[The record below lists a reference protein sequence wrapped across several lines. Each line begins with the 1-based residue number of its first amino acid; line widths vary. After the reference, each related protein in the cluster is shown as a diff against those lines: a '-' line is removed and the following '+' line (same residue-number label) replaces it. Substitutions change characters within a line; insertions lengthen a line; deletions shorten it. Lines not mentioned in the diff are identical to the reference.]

1 MTLFDEET
9 LKNALAQAAN
19 EFSVSATAPDR
30 ILEQARSA
38 DMTEKPRRIE
48 ALYHHF
54 GRSKS
59 IVMSLAASVVVV
71 AVAVPLFLSE
81 QPGVTFSAVGAIST
95 HSQKKIAVSG
105 SGFMSGQSPTP
116 DGTQGVVSNT
126 GTPFT
131 TLTGTPTL
139 GLVTTNSS
147 KTSSANASSSSLRVE
162 EVGTIDLTIGGRQF
176 QTTLTQLTAFAT
188 ADGGFVSST
197 HATMGTKKK
206 GTFSVA
212 SIVLQVPEHKF
223 AILVDQ
229 VRHVGH
235 ATSVFTSANDVTGQY
250 VDLQARI
257 AALQVS
263 RSQYLKIMTRTNSIN
278 GILAV
283 QSQLNSIQSQIEQLQ
298 GQLNLLNTET
308 TYGTLSVALTQSGA
322 VHVAPAHPRSG
333 FNKAWHDSITGFVS
347 GFEWLLRIAG
357 PLLFALI
364 LLAVLAMLGRL
375 TWRAT
380 QRRRS

>member
-1 MTLFDEET
+1 MFDEET

-19 EFSVSATAPDR
+19 EFSVSATVPDR
-30 ILEQARSA
+30 ILEQASTS
-38 DMTEKPRRIE
+38 DVTVKPHRIE
-48 ALYHHF
+48 ALYLHF
-54 GRSKS
+54 GRTKS
-59 IVMSLAASVVVV
+59 IAMSLAASVLVV

-81 QPGVTFSAVGAIST
+81 QPGATGPAFGALST
-95 HSQKKIAVSG
+95 GSQKKVAVAG
-105 SGFMSGQSPTP
+105 SGFSSGLSTTPTGEEGQVTATGSSQAP
-116 DGTQGVVSNT
+116 RGSVTLGVTTT
-126 GTPFT
+126 GTA
-131 TLTGTPTL
+131 LE
-139 GLVTTNSS
+139 
-147 KTSSANASSSSLRVE
+147 KSAQSASSSSLRVE

-197 HATMGTKKK
+197 HAHMGTKKN
-206 GTFSVA
+206 GTFSTG
-212 SIVLQVPEHKF
+212 SIVLQVPERRF
-223 AILVDQ
+223 ATLVDQ
-229 VRHVGH
+229 VRHVGR
-235 ATSVFTSANDVTGQY
+235 ATSVVTSANDVTGQY

-257 AALQVS
+257 SALRVS

-308 TYGTLSVALTQSGA
+308 TYGTLSVALTQAGQ
-322 VHVAPAHPRSG
+322 VVVPPAHPRTG

-364 LLAVLAMLGRL
+364 LLAVLAIFGRFV
-375 TWRAT
+375 WRVSE
-380 QRRRS
+380 RRRS

>member
-9 LKNALAQAAN
+9 LRNALGQAAD
-19 EFSVSATAPDR
+19 EFRVSATAPER
-30 ILEQARSA
+30 ILEHAVASDVA
-38 DMTEKPRRIE
+38 VAPRRLDAIY
-48 ALYHHF
+48 LRF
-54 GRSKS
+54 GRTKS
-59 IVMSLAASVVVV
+59 LVMSLAASVLVV

-81 QPGVTFSAVGAIST
+81 GPSPTFAAIGKLPAIGKTVRGPGFSSGLST
-95 HSQKKIAVSG
+95 NPSGQVSISG
-105 SGFMSGQSPTP
+105 SGFTSGATATASPTLNVN
-116 DGTQGVVSNT
+116 TSTAQESATSN
-126 GTPFT
+126 
-131 TLTGTPTL
+131 
-139 GLVTTNSS
+139 S
-147 KTSSANASSSSLRVE
+147 SSSSLRVE
-162 EVGTIDLTIGGRQF
+162 EVGTIDLTIGGHQF
-176 QTTLTQLTAFAT
+176 QTTLTQLTAFAS

-197 HATMGTKKK
+197 NAHMGTKKN
-206 GTFSVA
+206 GTFSTG
-212 SIVLQVPEHKF
+212 SIVLQVPERRF
-223 AILVDQ
+223 ATLVDQ

-235 ATSVFTSANDVTGQY
+235 ATSVVTSANDVTGQY

-257 AALQVS
+257 SALHVS
-263 RSQYLKIMTRTNSIN
+263 RSQYLTIMTRTSSIN

-308 TYGTLSVALTQSGA
+308 TYGTLSVALTQSG
-322 VHVAPAHPRSG
+322 HVLAPLTQARTG

-364 LLAVLAMLGRL
+364 LLAVLAMLGRVV
-375 TWRAT
+375 WRAS

>member
-9 LKNALAQAAN
+9 LKNALTQAAN
-19 EFSVSATAPDR
+19 EFNVSATAPDR
-30 ILEQARSA
+30 ILEQAGTA
-38 DMTEKPRRIE
+38 GVTVKPRRIE
-48 ALYHHF
+48 ALYVHF
-54 GRSKS
+54 GRTKS
-59 IVMSLAASVVVV
+59 IAMSLAASVLVA

-81 QPGVTFSAVGAIST
+81 TPGATFSAIGAIST
-95 HSQKKIAVSG
+95 GTHKKLDIQG
-105 SGFMSGQSPTP
+105 SGFSSGQNTVIN
-116 DGTQGVVSNT
+116 GNGQVSNT
-126 GTPFT
+126 GSTASPR
-131 TLTGTPTL
+131 GTFTL
-139 GLVTTNSS
+139 GVAI
-147 KTSSANASSSSLRVE
+147 TSAAQGKSTASASSSSLRIE

-197 HATMGTKKK
+197 HAHMGTKKN
-206 GTFSVA
+206 GTFSTG
-212 SIVLQVPEHKF
+212 SIVLQVPERRF
-223 AILVDQ
+223 ATLVDQ

-235 ATSVFTSANDVTGQY
+235 ATSVVTSANDVTGQY

-257 AALQVS
+257 SALQVS
-263 RSQYLKIMTRTNSIN
+263 RTQYLAIMTRTNSIN

-298 GQLNLLNTET
+298 GQLNLLNSET
-308 TYGTLSVALTQSGA
+308 TYATLSVALTQSGQ
-322 VHVAPAHPRSG
+322 VLVPHSHSRNG

-364 LLAVLAMLGRL
+364 LLAVLAMLGRFV
-375 TWRAT
+375 WRAS

>member
-1 MTLFDEET
+1 MTLFGEET

-30 ILEQARSA
+30 ILEHAIASDGA
-38 DMTEKPRRIE
+38 VKPRRIE
-48 ALYHHF
+48 ALYLQF
-54 GRSKS
+54 GRTKS
-59 IVMSLAASVVVV
+59 VVMSLAASVLVV

-81 QPGVTFSAVGAIST
+81 TPGTTAPEFSAV
-95 HSQKKIAVSG
+95 KKIEVQGTG
-105 SGFMSGQSPTP
+105 SLPGQPTTP
-116 DGTQGVVSNT
+116 LSEEQTTGSTAKTVQGTSKLGIVTT
-126 GTPFT
+126 GTAQ
-131 TLTGTPTL
+131 LT
-139 GLVTTNSS
+139 
-147 KTSSANASSSSLRVE
+147 SAATATSSSLRVE

-176 QTTLTQLTAFAT
+176 QTTLTRLTAFAT

-197 HATMGTKKK
+197 NAHMGTKKN
-206 GTFSVA
+206 GTFSTG
-212 SIVLQVPEHKF
+212 SIVLQVPEHRF
-223 AILVDQ
+223 ATLVDQ

-235 ATSVFTSANDVTGQY
+235 ATSVVTSANDVTGQY

-257 AALQVS
+257 SALQVS
-263 RSQYLKIMTRTNSIN
+263 RTQYLTIMTRTNSIN

-308 TYGTLSVALTQSGA
+308 TYGTLSVALTQSGHVLVPL
-322 VHVAPAHPRSG
+322 VHARTG
-333 FNKAWHDSITGFVS
+333 FNKAWHDSITGFIS

-364 LLAVLAMLGRL
+364 LLAVLSILGRFA
-375 TWRAT
+375 WRAS

>member
-19 EFSVSATAPDR
+19 EFNVSATAPDR
-30 ILEQARSA
+30 ILEQAGTAGVTVR
-38 DMTEKPRRIE
+38 PRRIE
-48 ALYHHF
+48 ALYLHF
-54 GRSKS
+54 GRTKS
-59 IVMSLAASVVVV
+59 IAMSLAASVLVA

-81 QPGVTFSAVGAIST
+81 APGATFSAIGAIST
-95 HSQKKIAVSG
+95 GTQKKVDIQG
-105 SGFMSGQSPTP
+105 SGFSSGLNTVVNGNGQVSDTGSTASP
-116 DGTQGVVSNT
+116 QGSV
-126 GTPFT
+126 
-131 TLTGTPTL
+131 TL
-139 GLVTTNSS
+139 GLATTGTAQRNF
-147 KTSSANASSSSLRVE
+147 SASASSSSLRVE

-176 QTTLTQLTAFAT
+176 QTKFTQLTDFAT

-197 HATMGTKKK
+197 NAHMGTKKN
-206 GTFSVA
+206 GTFSTG
-212 SIVLQVPEHKF
+212 SIVLQVPERRF
-223 AILVDQ
+223 ATLVDQ
-229 VRHVGH
+229 VRHVGR
-235 ATSVFTSANDVTGQY
+235 ATSVVTSANDVTGQY

-257 AALQVS
+257 SALQVS
-263 RSQYLKIMTRTNSIN
+263 RTQYLTIMTRTNSIN

-308 TYGTLSVALTQSGA
+308 TYGTLSVALTQSGHA
-322 VHVAPAHPRSG
+322 LIPPSHSRSG

-357 PLLFALI
+357 PLLFAFI
-364 LLAVLAMLGRL
+364 LLAVLAILGRFV
-375 TWRAT
+375 WRAS